1 MGLDAL
7 FVLLGEEE
15 PYSEAVRELMKWE
28 HEKEADFNASAD
40 KPWKSSARDIE
51 EVVNGIVQTMRNYE
65 TSVTDQCSDTISR
78 SFNLGAFKFE
88 ASIKRTG
95 VLQMSVDRSQI
106 LNLLKKLKTR
116 V

>member
-65 TSVTDQCSDTISR
+65 TSVTDQCSDTTSHSTR
-78 SFNLGAFKFE
+78 NFNLGAIEFLSHCIMMFTTLL
-88 ASIKRTG
+88 KRIGLPT
-95 VLQMSVDRSQI
+95 S
-106 LNLLKKLKTR
+106 NLL
-116 V
+116 